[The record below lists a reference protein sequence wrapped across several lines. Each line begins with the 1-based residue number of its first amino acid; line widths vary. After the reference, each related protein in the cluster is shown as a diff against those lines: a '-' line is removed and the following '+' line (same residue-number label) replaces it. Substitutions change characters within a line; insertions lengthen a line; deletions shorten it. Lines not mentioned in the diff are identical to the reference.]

1 MKIKRIA
8 MLGITLIAALGF
20 FSIPLTTSCVAPE
33 ATMAKDYQIPPIDA
47 ARPAVTETATF
58 AMG

>member
-1 MKIKRIA
+1 MIMKRTVTTGIGLIL
-8 MLGITLIAALGF
+8 MLCLLLL
-20 FSIPLTTSCVAPE
+20 PLLTSCAEPE
-33 ATMAKDYQIPPIDA
+33 ATMAKDYQIPPIDQ

>member
-1 MKIKRIA
+1 MRIKRIV

-20 FSIPLTTSCVAPE
+20 FSVPLTTSCAAPE
-33 ATMAKDYQIPPIDA
+33 VTMARNYQIPPIDA